1 MGDTRNPVFND
12 VPAAVVWL
20 TIAIA
25 VCGVAAELYA
35 PFRDL
40 AFEWGAF
47 FPVFAFDRPGA
58 APAIA
63 PWFLHVFVHGNW
75 MHLLI
80 NMFVLYQFGEYVEG
94 RFVSLFGDLMGRINY
109 LLLYFLTIIFANI
122 STFLKH
128 RENPSFASVGAS
140 GAISGIVFVYVIFQ
154 PWSWLLLFFIIP
166 IPAIVAAVLY
176 LFYSSW
182 ASKNSQDFID
192 HDAHLYGAVFGFW
205 FAIFLKPGLFSLFLD
220 RLVHGLPF

>member
-1 MGDTRNPVFND
+1 MADTNPFSITLILILISGFASYQAFNNRSLFTRLMHSPYLEHKD
-12 VPAAVVWL
+12 KEYYRF
-20 TIAIA
+20 ISSGFI
-25 VCGVAAELYA
+25 
-35 PFRDL
+35 
-40 AFEWGAF
+40 
-47 FPVFAFDRPGA
+47 
-58 APAIA
+58 
-63 PWFLHVFVHGNW
+63 HGNW